1 MTGRQ
6 PDPRPDRGLV
16 RNVTTHEDA
25 LIAFLE
31 APEEQDVSTDDE
43 GMSYVQ
49 LDAPLEESITAQLI
63 DLCIQGASV
72 MASSKEIGHLE
83 PGSIVGLRIEHRRD
97 GWSLRTDAIV
107 RSIRGIGRVRLGLEF
122 KGGLA
127 EDLVEAAGQYFNRRR
142 AQRVDLS
149 GGRVDGRLNLDGVI
163 LPVRAHDLSVHGTAV
178 RIPRRWCEP
187 IREQERGT
195 LSLSLPDGGGAFERP
210 VLVVRRTFIE
220 DEELAA
226 LGLLFQAGGG
236 SSDQESTRRLEVFVR
251 DYLTRRLRWAA

>member
-1 MTGRQ
+1 MTAS
-6 PDPRPDRGLV
+6 PDFRPDRGLV

-31 APEEQDVSTDDE
+31 APEGKDVSTDDE

-49 LDAPLEESITAQLI
+49 LDAPLQDAVIAQLL

-97 GWSLRTDAIV
+97 GWALRTDAIV

-122 KGGLA
+122 EGGLA

-142 AQRVDLS
+142 TQRVDLT
-149 GGRVDGRLNLDGVI
+149 GGRVECRLNVDGVT
-163 LPVRAHDLSVHGTAV
+163 LPARAHDLSVHGVAV
-178 RIPRRWCEP
+178 RVPRRWCEP
-187 IREQERGT
+187 MRDQERGV
-195 LSLSLPDGGGAFERP
+195 LSLSLPDGGGVFERP
-210 VLVVRRTFIE
+210 ILVVRRTFLE
-220 DEELAA
+220 DEDEAL
-226 LGLLFQAGGG
+226 LGLLFQATGG
-236 SSDQESTRRLEVFVR
+236 SSDQESQRRLEVFVR
-251 DYLTRRLRWAA
+251 DYLRRRLRWAS